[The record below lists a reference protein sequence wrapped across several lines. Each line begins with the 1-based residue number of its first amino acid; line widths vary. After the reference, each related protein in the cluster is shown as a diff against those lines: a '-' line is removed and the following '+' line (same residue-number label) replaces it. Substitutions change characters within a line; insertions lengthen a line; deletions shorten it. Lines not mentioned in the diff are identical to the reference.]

1 MNTMKMKIVR
11 STLCSLVFM
20 ALLALTGQ
28 AATYYV
34 APADKGGQAGNPG
47 TKEQPFLNLGD
58 AVTTATA
65 GDTILLADGTNSVSS
80 TVEITKQ
87 LTIASESGDR
97 DKCVLDGGNVCRI
110 ISDSSSA
117 LTLSGLTMQR
127 GRATDGVGGAALCFT
142 RSNKLLTISNC
153 VIRDCHVSYEA
164 TGDVAVR
171 GGGLYANCN
180 GDSEIVDT
188 EIEGC
193 TVSISGA
200 SVAASCGGG
209 GAYLENGTMRSCIVR
224 GCAVTNTSPM
234 NTKTAAPVTLG
245 GGLLIA
251 GNCRVLSTVVSNC
264 VVASTSSSFGNS
276 SIGGAGGG
284 VAFRTAGG
292 SVVDCLIAGNVS
304 DCAGGGIYLGG
315 AGAVSNC
322 TIRANEMSWP
332 RSCAHGGAGG
342 AGIASYNVN
351 ATIVGCLVENN
362 SATNA
367 TSLSSKS
374 VCGGVS
380 ASIGSVYMADSVV
393 RDNAA
398 YNVGGVRLYRTT
410 SGTCV
415 SNVVITGNQS
425 WEQSGGIRAEYVRA
439 CQLRDLVVTD
449 NVQSYS
455 VNKPYGVLYISV
467 ENASNPYTE
476 ILVRNCLF
484 AGNQTA
490 GSTRW
495 GVYVAGGEYRAEG
508 ADPITFDHCTFALNS
523 NTAKSPFFNVGT
535 QATAEN
541 VRIIG
546 CAVYGNTGNGSPVG
560 IGGESDC
567 NWSLLGD
574 LVQYS
579 LCDVVQNGFSVTEDN
594 HNVDAS
600 DIAASALFKNP
611 DGGDYRPA
619 NRRSALVD
627 AGGAFED
634 WMGTGSRKSIQDI
647 GDGTYSMPTVGTY
660 GVSVV
665 RSGTSPR
672 RQGSASDI
680 GCNEL
685 REAPGFTISFR

>member
-1 MNTMKMKIVR
+1 MNTMKMKLVGT
-11 STLCSLVFM
+11 TLCSLVFM
-20 ALLALTGQ
+20 TLLALTGK

-58 AVTTATA
+58 AVTTAIA

-97 DKCVLDGGNVCRI
+97 DKCVLDGGNACRI
-110 ISDSSSA
+110 ISASSA

-127 GRATDGVGGAALCFT
+127 GRATDALGGAALYFGGGNT
-142 RSNKLLTISNC
+142 LTITNC
-153 VIRDCHVSYEA
+153 LISDCHVSCE
-164 TGDVAVR
+164 TSGKVSVR
-171 GGGLYANCN
+171 GGGLYANC
-180 GDSEIVDT
+180 SAASMIVDT

-193 TVSISGA
+193 TVSLSSDSTSA
-200 SVAASCGGG
+200 DCGGG
-209 GAYLENGTMRSCIVR
+209 GACLVKGTMQSCIVR
-224 GCAVTNTSPM
+224 GCAVTNASPM
-234 NTKTAAPVTLG
+234 NTSQSAPVTLG

-251 GNCRVLSTVVSNC
+251 ESCRVLSTVVSNC

-292 SVVDCLIAGNVS
+292 SVVDCLIVGNVS

-332 RSCAHGGAGG
+332 RSCAHVGAGG

-398 YNVGGVRLYRTT
+398 YNVGGVRLYRTA

-415 SNVVITGNQS
+415 SNVVITGNRS

-439 CQLRDLVVTD
+439 CQLRDLVVTG

-455 VNKPYGVLYISV
+455 VSKSYGVLYISV
-467 ENASNPYTE
+467 ENGNPYTE

-490 GSTRW
+490 GNNRW
-495 GVYVAGGEYRAEG
+495 GVYVVGGEYRAEG
-508 ADPITFDHCTFALNS
+508 AAPITVDHGTFARNS

-541 VRIIG
+541 VRIVG
-546 CAVYGNTGNGSPVG
+546 CAVYGNTGKGSAVG
-560 IGGESDC
+560 IGGESCD
-567 NWSLLGD
+567 WSLLGD

-579 LCDVVQNGFSVTEDN
+579 LCDVLEDGFTVTDGN
-594 HNVDAS
+594 YNVDAS
-600 DIAASALFKNP
+600 SIAASALFKDA
-611 DGGDYRPA
+611 DGGDYRPV
-619 NRRSALVD
+619 NRRSALVN
-627 AGGAFED
+627 AGGPFED
-634 WMGTGSRKSIQDI
+634 WMGTGTSESVQDI
-647 GDGTYSMPTVGTY
+647 GDGTYSLPTVGTY

-680 GCNEL
+680 GCNEFPIPNGL
-685 REAPGFTISFR
+685 SIIFR

>member
-1 MNTMKMKIVR
+1 MNTMKLVGT
-11 STLCSLVFM
+11 TLCSLVFM
-20 ALLALTGQ
+20 TLLALTCK

-47 TKEQPFLNLGD
+47 TKELPFLNLGD
-58 AVTTATA
+58 AVAKTDAAT
-65 GDTILLADGTNSVSS
+65 IYLADGTNFVDS
-80 TVEITKQ
+80 TVVIDKT
-87 LTIASESGDR
+87 LTIASESGER
-97 DKCVLDGGNVCRI
+97 DKCFLDGRNTCRI
-110 ISDSSSA
+110 IKDSSSA
-117 LTLSGLTMQR
+117 LTLSGLTLQR

-142 RSNKLLTISNC
+142 KNNKLLTIRNC
-153 VIRDCHVSYEA
+153 AIRDCHVSYPA
-164 TGDVAVR
+164 TGSEAVR

-180 GDSEIVDT
+180 ADSEIVDT

-193 TVSISGA
+193 TVSISGE
-200 SVAASCGGG
+200 SITASCGGG
-209 GAYLENGTMRSCIVR
+209 GAYLENGTMQSCIVR
-224 GCAVTNTSPM
+224 GCAVTNASPM
-234 NTKTAAPVTLG
+234 NTSQSAPVTLG

-251 GNCRVLSTVVSNC
+251 GSCRVLSTVVSNC

-332 RSCAHGGAGG
+332 RSCAHVGAGG

-351 ATIVGCLVENN
+351 AAIVGCLVENN

-415 SNVVITGNQS
+415 SNVVITGNRS

-439 CQLRDLVVTD
+439 IRLRDLVVTD

-455 VNKPYGVLYISV
+455 VDKSYGLLYISA
-467 ENASNPYTE
+467 ENANNPYTE
-476 ILVRNCLF
+476 ILVQNCLF

-490 GSTRW
+490 GNKRW
-495 GVYVAGGEYRAEG
+495 GVYVAGGEYRAVG
-508 ADPITFDHCTFALNS
+508 AEPITFDHCTFARNS

-535 QATAEN
+535 QAAAAN

-560 IGGESDC
+560 IGGESCD
-567 NWSLLGD
+567 WSLLSD

-579 LCDVVQNGFSVTEDN
+579 LCDVVQDGFSVTADN

>member
-1 MNTMKMKIVR
+1 MNTMKMKLVGT
-11 STLCSLVFM
+11 TLCSLVFM
-20 ALLALTGQ
+20 TLLALTGK

-47 TKEQPFLNLGD
+47 TKEQPFLDLGD
-58 AVTTATA
+58 AVAAATA
-65 GDTILLADGTNSVSS
+65 GDTILLADGTYFVDS
-80 TVEITKQ
+80 TVEVNKQ
-87 LTIASESGDR
+87 LTIASESGKR
-97 DKCVLDGGNVCRI
+97 DKCVLDGGNACRI
-110 ISDSSSA
+110 ISDDSSA
-117 LTLSGLTMQR
+117 LTLSGLTIQR
-127 GRATDGVGGAALCFT
+127 GRATDGFGGAALYFDKNNRT
-142 RSNKLLTISNC
+142 LTITNC
-153 VIRDCHVSYEA
+153 VVRDCHVSYDGGK
-164 TGDVAVR
+164 TVY
-171 GGGLYANCN
+171 GGGLYANCKA
-180 GDSEIVDT
+180 DSEIVDT

-193 TVSISGA
+193 TVSLSGGSA
-200 SVAASCGGG
+200 TDSCGGG
-209 GAYLENGTMRSCIVR
+209 GASLANGTMQSCIVR
-224 GCAVTNTSPM
+224 GCAVTNASPM
-234 NTKTAAPVTLG
+234 NTSTASPVTLG

-251 GNCRVLSTVVSNC
+251 GSCRVLSTVVSNC

-284 VAFRTAGG
+284 VAFRNAGG
-292 SVVDCLIAGNVS
+292 SIVDCLVAGNVS

-322 TIRANEMSWP
+322 TVRANEMSWP
-332 RSCAHGGAGG
+332 RSCAHVGAGG

-380 ASIGSVYMADSVV
+380 ASIGSVYMVDSVV
-393 RDNAA
+393 RNNAA
-398 YNVGGVRLYRTT
+398 YNVGGVRLFRTT

-415 SNVVITGNQS
+415 SNVVITGNRS

-467 ENASNPYTE
+467 EKAENPYTE

-495 GVYVAGGEYRAEG
+495 GVYVDGGEYRAEG
-508 ADPITFDHCTFALNS
+508 AAPITFDHCTFARNS
-523 NTAKSPFFNVGT
+523 NTAKSPFFNVGD
-535 QATAEN
+535 QATATN
-541 VRIIG
+541 VCLIG

-560 IGGESDC
+560 IGGESCD
-567 NWSLLGD
+567 WSLSEN

-579 LCDVVQNGFSVTEDN
+579 LCDVVEDGFRLTAGN

-600 DIAASALFKNP
+600 SIAASALFKNA
-611 DGGDYRPA
+611 DGGDYRPV
-619 NRRSALVD
+619 NRRSALVN
-627 AGGAFED
+627 AGGPFED
-634 WMGTGSRKSIQDI
+634 WMGTGTSESVQDI
-647 GDGTYSMPTVGTY
+647 GDGTYSMSAVGTY

-665 RSGTSPR
+665 RNGTSPR

-680 GCNEL
+680 GCNEFPIPNGL
-685 REAPGFTISFR
+685 MIVFR